1 MVECKSALRKEVRSR
16 LATLSMDEKVSRSR
30 LMSTVVKNHLS
41 VSGARVV
48 ALFSPLPSEPQI
60 WPLVKELSLFMT
72 VVLPRVEG
80 EIMNFYCYNP
90 DRMVCGALGVM
101 EPDGGEP
108 VMPHEIDVVL
118 VPGVVFTKEGT
129 RMGRGKGFYD
139 RYLSQ
144 AGFRGLKIGICY
156 AEQIVEALPVEP
168 HDVKMDVVIY
178 K

>member
-1 MVECKSALRKEVRSR
+1 MVDSKSVIRKNVRSR
-16 LATLSMDEKVSRSR
+16 LATLSMDEKVVRS
-30 LMSTVVKNHLS
+30 LSLSTEVKRHLS

-108 VMPHEIDVVL
+108 VMPYEIDVVV
-118 VPGVVFTKEGT
+118 VPGVVFTKDGA

-139 RYLSQ
+139 KYMSQ
-144 AGFRGLKIGICY
+144 EGFNAHKIGVCY
-156 AEQIVEALPVEP
+156 SEQVVQSLPCERHAVF
-168 HDVKMDVVIY
+168 MDEVVY

>member
-1 MVECKSALRKEVRSR
+1 MVDSKSVLRKNVRSR
-16 LATLSMDEKVSRSR
+16 LATLSMDEKVVRS
-30 LMSTVVKNHLS
+30 LSLSTEVKRHLS

-108 VMPHEIDVVL
+108 VMPYEIDVVV
-118 VPGVVFTKEGT
+118 VPGVVFTKDGA
-129 RMGRGKGFYD
+129 RMGRGKGYYD
-139 RYLSQ
+139 KYLSQ
-144 AGFRGLKIGICY
+144 HDFRGVKIGVCY
-156 AEQIVEALPVEP
+156 AEQIVDVLPIEP
-168 HDVKMDVVIY
+168 HDVRMDVVLY